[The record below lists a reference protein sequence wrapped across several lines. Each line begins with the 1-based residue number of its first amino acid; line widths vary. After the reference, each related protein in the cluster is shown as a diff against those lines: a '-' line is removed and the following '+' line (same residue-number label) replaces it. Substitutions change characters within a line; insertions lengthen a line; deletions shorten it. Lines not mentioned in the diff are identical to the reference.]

1 MEKITEKLLLEKSS
15 PKTSKLEQIKS
26 LNLSGLNL
34 KLQDLPICLL
44 SRLRSLERWD
54 LSRNQLQE
62 LPQNLDLPALQ
73 FLDLSDNQ
81 LEDITSL
88 ESLQHLE
95 ELKMEDNLYITIS
108 DHYKLMVL
116 LPRLMMLNSKNVSST
131 ASHVR
136 YVYTENL
143 RARIIAVWEKNFSLP
158 DPITAEKM
166 LSLETNFVNMT
177 RQQVKFGPSSVSDF
191 TKWRVKTFR
200 VSGSCFGCFCLPPV
214 SLKPLHVL
222 QCHSKL
228 DSCDDFSTQLWSC
241 SFQPQEGSEL
251 SVFSGG
257 LVATC
262 GGDTLCLIDCDSGM
276 VMKKYK
282 VAGEEFFSLAW
293 STVLMSRGDQDSAQ
307 LCSILAAGGKRGL
320 VKLIHPRENF
330 AYGEFRASRKS
341 LSVLRFHER
350 QGNFLFTGAYDN
362 RIVMWDVG
370 GVDSHYN
377 FKVNQLLVMQISST
391 PLHICLP
398 AASSLLCGSDDGLF
412 YFNTQPSS
420 SNAKSRCMEMEITFP
435 VYKNKDKDHD
445 YRTIDGLSLLTD
457 DIIASKN
464 FQYNCIYLW
473 SWGRTAA
480 QRPDKKNRLVSAVVL
495 AELQWTNTDVPYLS
509 LSTCPDQAYIVCGD
523 DEGRLWTY
531 DMSNLQNI
539 LRDKPAKPLQ
549 PTKILEWPGPVRK
562 GSGPMKGPSINT
574 VAADPELRY
583 VVALS
588 DQNMVIVWKRAET
601 DGSS

>member
-143 RARIIAVWEKNFSLP
+143 RAR
-158 DPITAEKM
+158 
-166 LSLETNFVNMT
+166 
-177 RQQVKFGPSSVSDF
+177 
-191 TKWRVKTFR
+191 
-200 VSGSCFGCFCLPPV
+200 V

-241 SFQPQEGSEL
+241 SFQPQEHST
-251 SVFSGG
+251 GG

-412 YFNTQPSS
+412 YFNTQP
-420 SNAKSRCMEMEITFP
+420 T
-435 VYKNKDKDHD
+435 
-445 YRTIDGLSLLTD
+445 
-457 DIIASKN
+457 SKN